1 MPTELLYA
9 IIFGVVLATG
19 VGALAATLY
28 AVSAWCLWQA
38 GAQTIATTTSV
49 ELYRQWRSLRLALS
63 WQAGKPLQFGIL
75 LGV

>member
-19 VGALAATLY
+19 VGALVATLY

-38 GAQTIATTTSV
+38 GVQTIATTTSV

-63 WQAGKPLQFGIL
+63 WQAGGPLQFGIL

>member
-9 IIFGVVLATG
+9 IIFGVILATG

-38 GAQTIATTTSV
+38 GAQTMATTTSV

-63 WQAGKPLQFGIL
+63 WQSGGPARFAIA